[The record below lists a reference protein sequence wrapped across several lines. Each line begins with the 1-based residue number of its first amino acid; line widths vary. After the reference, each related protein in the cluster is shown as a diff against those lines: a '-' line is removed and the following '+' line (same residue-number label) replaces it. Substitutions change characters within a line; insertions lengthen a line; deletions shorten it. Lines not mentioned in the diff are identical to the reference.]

1 VVSGLQIKHG
11 FSRDK
16 CKNRLMEKHHWVNY
30 YVYVLFSGIP
40 FLWEFK
46 KISDWTITTTALPL
60 FHWLKFE
67 DINARLYQSKCEAEM
82 LKIKPRAKT
91 PWTKYLLGPTGC
103 LFILGLVFSPLLIYS
118 SLNPFAVKDS
128 VLAS

>member
-1 VVSGLQIKHG
+1 
-11 FSRDK
+11 
-16 CKNRLMEKHHWVNY
+16 M
-30 YVYVLFSGIP
+30 YVLFSGIP